1 MGGGYR
7 DRLSYKTRE
16 IMAVKKKA
24 RLRTILARKK
34 LGKTKLT
41 KSRLKKKKLK
51 ELDYE

>member
-7 DRLSYKTRE
+7 DRLRYKTRE

-24 RLRTILARKK
+24 RLRTRLTRKK

-41 KSRLKKKKLK
+41 KKRQWRPRLKKRKS
-51 ELDYE
+51 